1 LSRRREEKQKVVV
14 SREPRR
20 PPDRSRGAAAKL
32 LMVPGVT
39 FLIVGLV
46 DLVLLWIP
54 AQMDSVAW
62 EFATVGR
69 TLDGLPMPVLGLAL
83 LAYGAS
89 RHPRYGH
96 RALRG
101 FAGVFSL
108 FALALIVLGV
118 LFATLTPAVLSQTPR
133 EALEGVQRAVV
144 RHAVQAVAYPMAFVM
159 LALALWRSRSS

>member
-1 LSRRREEKQKVVV
+1 MSRREEKTRVVV

-20 PPDRSRGAAAKL
+20 SPDHSRAAAAQL
-32 LMVPGVT
+32 LMIPGAT

-54 AQMDSVAW
+54 TQMDSVAW

-69 TLDGLPMPVLGLAL
+69 SLDGLPMPVLGLAL

-89 RHPRYGH
+89 RHPRFGH

-108 FALALIVLGV
+108 CALALIALGV
-118 LFATLTPAVLSQTPR
+118 LFATLAPAVLSQTPR

-144 RHAVQAVAYPMAFVM
+144 RHAVQALVYPIAFVT
-159 LALALWRSRSS
+159 LALALWRSRPS